1 MVVTL
6 GCGHLMERDRS
17 GAGGFVVTDSLRVE
31 LGFDF
36 MRRNSGTFI
45 DDGRTSFFFADLESA
60 KHLVLCDSALREFKR
75 IDLGWLYDEYG
86 ELAGIAPEDT
96 STFWVLTKYSNTL
109 LQCRADTVL
118 AEHKITPSARAL
130 NWSDE
135 LERSNLMTT
144 SGGLSLAKGGDV
156 VLRVDWAVPLSC
168 PAGETNCCYFDS
180 IRYRPLAVHMSMG
193 EAGTMTLTYA
203 LDSFFHR
210 MVPTEEVHFLA
221 DALGFTRWGDQFAA
235 FSSWSDRVLVG
246 QLDDPR
252 SVQSITVH
260 SEYTTCGVKPIPCK
274 SIGDGEGLNQRLR
287 TEGHIGQIDWLPEQ
301 QAYCVLVMHGR
312 PDEEAAQPWDFSVI
326 KFDQSWNRVSET
338 PFFGSVY
345 DPSRIYAYGSGL
357 LMGRLPVRGAM
368 SGQIQFDLVEL

>member
-1 MVVTL
+1 MTGSEGRIGSHFSLAGFITLIMVTF
-6 GCGHLMERDRS
+6 GCGHLVERDRS
-17 GAGGFVVTDSLRVE
+17 VDVGIVIADSIRVG

-36 MRRNSGTFI
+36 IRRNSGTLV
-45 DDGRTSFFFADLESA
+45 DDGRTYFYFADLESA
-60 KHLVLCDSALREFKR
+60 KHLVLCDSALREVRR
-75 IDLGWLYDEYG
+75 IDLGWLHDEYG

-109 LQCRADTVL
+109 LQCAADTVL
-118 AEHKITPSARAL
+118 VEQKITRSGLAL
-130 NWSDE
+130 NWADE

-180 IRYRPLAVHMSMG
+180 IRYRPLAVHVRTG
-193 EAGTMTLTYA
+193 EAGARTLTYT

-252 SVQSITVH
+252 SVRSITVH
-260 SEYTTCGVKPIPCK
+260 SEFTTCGVKPIPCK
-274 SIGDGEGLNQRLR
+274 NIGDGEVLNQRLR

-345 DPSRIYAYGSGL
+345 DPSRI
-357 LMGRLPVRGAM
+357 
-368 SGQIQFDLVEL
+368 